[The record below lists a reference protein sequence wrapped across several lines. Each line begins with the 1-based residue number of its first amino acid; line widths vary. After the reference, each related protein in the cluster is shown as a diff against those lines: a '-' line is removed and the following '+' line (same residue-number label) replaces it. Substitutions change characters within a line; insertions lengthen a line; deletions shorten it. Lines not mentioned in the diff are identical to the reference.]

1 MALLEIRNLQKY
13 FPIKSGVFQREI
25 GQYKAVDDISFHIEA
40 GQTFGLV
47 GESGCGKTTV
57 GKSILRLIE
66 PTGGQILFN
75 GRDIATLSSKNMRDE
90 RRNMQIIFQD
100 PYGSLNPRMT
110 VGTIIAEPLKK
121 HKIATTRTE
130 CEEMIAECLRTVGLS
145 EMDMHKYPHE
155 FSGGQRQ
162 RIAIA
167 KALALK
173 PQLIVCDEPV
183 SALDVSVQAQILN
196 LMKALQRTYG
206 LAYLFVAHG
215 MPVVQHISQR
225 VGVMYL
231 GKLVEVAD
239 SKEIFSH
246 CVHPYTKAL
255 MSAVPQPD
263 PALRKSR
270 IILKGEVPNL
280 SAETHGCLFR
290 SRCNYAYEKCSNE
303 LPKLKEVS
311 SRHFA
316 ACHLL

>member
-1 MALLEIRNLQKY
+1 MALLEVRNLKKY
-13 FPIKSGVFQREI
+13 FPMKSGVFQKNV
-25 GQYKAVDDISFHIEA
+25 GQYKAVDDISFSIEE

-66 PTGGQILFN
+66 PTEGQVIFR
-75 GRDIATLSSKNMRDE
+75 GRDITTLSSGEMLAE

-110 VGTIIAEPLKK
+110 VGAIIAEPLKK
-121 HKIATTRTE
+121 HKLVSIRAQ
-130 CEEMIAECLRTVGLS
+130 CEERVAQCPQTVGLS
-145 EMDMHKYPHE
+145 EMDMVKYPHE

-167 KALALK
+167 KALVLE
-173 PQLIVCDEPV
+173 PRLIVCDEPV

-196 LMKALQRTYG
+196 LMKTLQRQFG
-206 LAYLFVAHG
+206 IAYLFVAHG
-215 MPVVQHISQR
+215 MPVVQHISHR

-239 SKEIFSH
+239 SRVIFSH
-246 CVHPYTKAL
+246 CLHPYTRAL

-263 PALRKSR
+263 PSLRKSR
-270 IILKGEVPNL
+270 IILEGEVPNL
-280 SAETHGCLFR
+280 AAETHVCLFR
-290 SRCNYAYEKCSNE
+290 SRCTCACERCAKE
-303 LPKLKEVS
+303 APQLKEVAPG
-311 SRHFA
+311 HFA